1 MPLTLLL
8 AKLPARPPR
17 DGERRRSIR
26 DRRFEA
32 LYVQSFVEMRARGAD
47 AHSEFSRA

>member
-8 AKLPARPPR
+8 AKLPPRPPR

-32 LYVQSFVEMRARGAD
+32 LYMKSFAEMRARGEA
-47 AHSEFSRA
+47 AS

>member
-8 AKLPARPPR
+8 AKLPAKPLRAGTP
-17 DGERRRSIR
+17 RRSIR

-32 LYVQSFVEMRARGAD
+32 LMAKSFADMRGRTG
-47 AHSEFSRA
+47 SES

>member
-8 AKLPARPPR
+8 AKLPATPPR
-17 DGERRRSIR
+17 EGERPRPIR

-32 LYVQSFVEMRARGAD
+32 LYMKSFAEMRARSEGA
-47 AHSEFSRA
+47 RP

>member
-8 AKLPARPPR
+8 AKMPAKPPR
-17 DGERRRSIR
+17 EGERRRSIR

-32 LYVQSFVEMRARGAD
+32 LYMKSFTDMRARAD
-47 AHSEFSRA
+47 EAR

>member
-8 AKLPARPPR
+8 AKAAASPQREGRRP
-17 DGERRRSIR
+17 SALR

-32 LYVQSFVEMRARGAD
+32 LLAKSFAEMRCRGHRAD
-47 AHSEFSRA
+47 